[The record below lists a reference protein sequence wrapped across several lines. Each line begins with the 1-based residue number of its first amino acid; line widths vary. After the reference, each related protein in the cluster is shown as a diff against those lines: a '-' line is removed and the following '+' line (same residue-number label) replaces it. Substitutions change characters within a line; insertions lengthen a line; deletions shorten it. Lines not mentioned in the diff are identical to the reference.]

1 MCGPPG
7 DKKMREFGSGRSL
20 YDQNQNEVKRKLKW
34 SAIVA
39 EEWKN
44 EEVLGRVVHY
54 ATQPKPF
61 PFFHSSASTALPFNW
76 TPGEGYNLFSN
87 SMAI

>member
-7 DKKMREFGSGRSL
+7 VKKNEGFGSGRSL
-20 YDQNQNEVKRKLKW
+20 YDQNQNKVKRKLKR

-54 ATQPKPF
+54 ATRLKPF
-61 PFFHSSASTALPFNW
+61 PFFHSFIALPFNW
-76 TPGEGYNLFSN
+76 LPGEGYNLFSN